1 MTPPPLFGPNGIRGT
16 ANVYPMTAATA
27 LAVGRAVAHVL
38 RRDHTGIN
46 RILIGKD
53 TRISGYMLEN
63 ALTAGVCSVGVDAF
77 VTGPVPT
84 PGIAYLTRTMRCVAG
99 IVVTA
104 SHEPAAENGLLIFD
118 SLGFPIG
125 PDVEAEIE
133 PLVRNGV
140 PDDASPTG
148 AGLGRAKR
156 IDDVKGRYIEFCKG
170 TYPSGTMLEGV
181 RIVLDCANGS
191 TYRVAPDV
199 FRELGASVSILN
211 ASPNGMN
218 VNRGC
223 GASAP
228 DELRRAVVENK
239 ADLGLAFD
247 GDGDRLIAV
256 DETGRALSGDVVLA
270 ICARHLKSLGKLQG
284 ARVVVTKRSGEPL
297 RACLRTLGIAVVE
310 ADPTQRGI
318 LARMRAV
325 DASLGGDPAG
335 HLIFRDLQTTGDGI
349 VTALQLLSVMDVSG
363 KPLSALASIVDP

>member
-1 MTPPPLFGPNGIRGT
+1 
-16 ANVYPMTAATA
+16 
-27 LAVGRAVAHVL
+27 
-38 RRDHTGIN
+38 
-46 RILIGKD
+46 
-53 TRISGYMLEN
+53 
-63 ALTAGVCSVGVDAF
+63 
-77 VTGPVPT
+77 
-84 PGIAYLTRTMRCVAG
+84 
-99 IVVTA
+99 
-104 SHEPAAENGLLIFD
+104 
-118 SLGFPIG
+118 
-125 PDVEAEIE
+125 
-133 PLVRNGV
+133 
-140 PDDASPTG
+140 
-148 AGLGRAKR
+148 
-156 IDDVKGRYIEFCKG
+156 
-170 TYPSGTMLEGV
+170 MLEGV